1 MASTYKAYLG
11 EGLGPLE
18 WIKQFHIPHPG
29 RVIGRLVL
37 HATMPGVLGWVL
49 GGNNG
54 HLEAARPSAC
64 RMEDRLKV
72 RVEHALV
79 LLMPLRVV
87 GIWSQ
92 HCVFLGGDVAQRLQD
107 GG

>member
-37 HATMPGVLGWVL
+37 HATMPGVLDWVL

-64 RMEDRLKV
+64 RVEDRLKV
-72 RVEHALV
+72 SFFRSVLHDQLV
-79 LLMPLRVV
+79 
-87 GIWSQ
+87 
-92 HCVFLGGDVAQRLQD
+92 
-107 GG
+107 

>member
-1 MASTYKAYLG
+1 MVQLHISGSFSAASFLPAGFAAIMASTYKAYLG

-37 HATMPGVLGWVL
+37 HATMPGVLDWVL

-64 RMEDRLKV
+64 RVEDRLKV
-72 RVEHALV
+72 SFFRSVLHDQLV
-79 LLMPLRVV
+79 
-87 GIWSQ
+87 
-92 HCVFLGGDVAQRLQD
+92 
-107 GG
+107 

>member
-1 MASTYKAYLG
+1 MHHLNTSFLPAAISALLHYAAGFAAIMASTYKAYLG

-72 RVEHALV
+72 
-79 LLMPLRVV
+79 
-87 GIWSQ
+87 
-92 HCVFLGGDVAQRLQD
+92 GGR
-107 GG
+107 

>member
-1 MASTYKAYLG
+1 MHPAYLFHPVGFAAIMASTYKAYLG

-72 RVEHALV
+72 
-79 LLMPLRVV
+79 
-87 GIWSQ
+87 
-92 HCVFLGGDVAQRLQD
+92 GDVCCSCFWVCFCR
-107 GG
+107 

>member
-37 HATMPGVLGWVL
+37 GATMPGVLGWVL

-72 RVEHALV
+72 RWVGLCLFVVLLV
-79 LLMPLRVV
+79 LLLLE
-87 GIWSQ
+87 IK
-92 HCVFLGGDVAQRLQD
+92 
-107 GG
+107 